1 LEHLPNLYSVTLE
14 LKISAVTIR
23 HQLSFSFDQ
32 GVMAAFKKRENM
44 YFPVACQQ
52 SLGPVV

>member
-1 LEHLPNLYSVTLE
+1 LERLPNLYSVTLE
-14 LKISAVTIR
+14 LEISAVTIR

-32 GVMAAFKKRENM
+32 GVMALFKKRENM

-52 SLGPVV
+52 SLDDI